1 MEIVFDSKRVEKQC
15 RDLSAAKKLVG
26 GNEPVALALLA
37 RVNMLEQAL
46 NLKDV
51 TVQPQ
56 LHFHALS
63 DKGRRKLSGCFA
75 IDVKGRRC
83 PWRLIIRPLDENHD
97 PFVPCHIDEI
107 AETVE
112 VVAILEASNHYE

>member
-1 MEIVFDSKRVEKQC
+1 MDEPDAVPQEFG
-15 RDLSAAKKLVG
+15 VG
-26 GNEPVALALLA
+26 GVAGPKK
-37 RVNMLEQAL
+37 R
-46 NLKDV
+46 
-51 TVQPQ
+51 P
-56 LHFHALS
+56 HPPLS

-83 PWRLIIRPLDENHD
+83 PWRLIIRPLNENHD

-112 VVAILEASNHYE
+112 VVAILEASKHYE